1 MHCVR
6 VSSAR
11 LAEYIKEL
19 KCAEGIVELC
29 KHAGIFKNTREVQR
43 STSQSVHFSEHFTI
57 LDNHMLTALLQLKS
71 I

>member
-19 KCAEGIVELC
+19 KCAEGIVELVSMRE
-29 KHAGIFKNTREVQR
+29 FSRTREKCGEVR
-43 STSQSVHFSEHFTI
+43 AKDECFSHFSSV
-57 LDNHMLTALLQLKS
+57 LKNS
-71 I
+71 QVLIELNNA

>member
-29 KHAGIFKNTREVQR
+29 KHAGIFKNTRKCGEVR
-43 STSQSVHFSEHFTI
+43 AKACISLNI
-57 LDNHMLTALLQLKS
+57 LQY
-71 I
+71 